1 MKVLVIGGSGT
12 IGQAVVGAIAERH
25 DVQTCGRTT
34 CDLVVDITSSDS
46 IARLFDT
53 TGPVDA
59 VVCAAGDVVFKPL
72 EEMTDQEFTFGLTNK
87 LLGQVNVVRFGH
99 PFIRDGG
106 SITLTSG
113 VTGRRPIPGC
123 TSVAAVN
130 GAVEGFVRAAALEL
144 PRGIRINAVSPQ
156 WTIET
161 LTRYG
166 MDPAWG
172 VPAADVARGFVES
185 VEGTMTGTVLD
196 AGWVDEPT
204 PASRPLAAVG

>member
-1 MKVLVIGGSGT
+1 MKIIVVGGSGT
-12 IGQAVVGAIAERH
+12 IGRAVVGALAERH
-25 DVQTCGRTT
+25 EVLTCGRAT
-34 CDLVVDITSSDS
+34 CELVVDITSAKS
-46 IARLFDT
+46 IEHLFEQIGT
-53 TGPVDA
+53 VDA

-72 EEMTDQEFTFGLTNK
+72 EEMSDQDFTFGLSNK
-87 LLGQVNVVRFGH
+87 LIGQVNVVRFGQ

-156 WTIET
+156 WTVET
-161 LTRYG
+161 LTQYG

-172 VPAADVARGFVES
+172 VPAREVALGFVES
-185 VEGTMTGTVLD
+185 VEGTVSGAVLD
-196 AGWVDEPT
+196 AGWVDEGAS
-204 PASRPLAAVG
+204 ASRPLAAVG